1 MDISIV
7 TPSFNMLAYLKRC
20 CASVADQ
27 RTSEFEHIVVDGAST
42 DGTAEWLR
50 SQPHIRNIIE
60 RDRGMYDALNKGLRI
75 ARGDVLAYLNCDEQ
89 YLPGTLAFVT
99 RYFEQHPS
107 VDILFGDTLL
117 VRPDGTLLAVQKTY
131 KPLWPLILSSHLYL
145 YSASMFLRR
154 KLVDEGEYFDPGFR
168 GGGDH
173 EFVPRVLR
181 KGYRAATVRRPLS
194 TFTMT
199 GANHSMTAS
208 ADLDRDWERIK
219 PMIPWWVRRFAL
231 PLRMVRLGLK
241 ALSGAYTPVGP
252 VQYAIYGSDDQPQ
265 RQLFWSPRASA
276 RWRTA

>member
-27 RTSEFEHIVVDGAST
+27 HSSEFEHIVVDGGST

-50 SQPHIRNIIE
+50 SRPRIHSIVE
-60 RDRGMYDALNKGLRI
+60 PDRGMYDAINKGLRV
-75 ARGDVLAYLNCDEQ
+75 ARGEVLAYLNCDEQ
-89 YLPGTLAFVT
+89 YLPGTLSFVAH
-99 RYFEQHPS
+99 YFEQHPS
-107 VDILFGDTLL
+107 VDILFGDTFL
-117 VRPDGTLLAVQKTY
+117 VRADGTLLCVQKTY
-131 KPLWPLILSSHLYL
+131 KPFWPLILSSHLYL

-154 KLVDEGEYFDPGFR
+154 RLVEAGEYFDPWFR
-168 GGGDH
+168 GGGDF

-199 GANHSMTAS
+199 GENHSMTAG
-208 ADLDRDWERIK
+208 AELARDWERIR
-219 PMIPWWVRRFAL
+219 PTIPWWVRRFAF
-231 PLRMVRLGLK
+231 PLKVARLSLK
-241 ALSGAYTPVGP
+241 ALSGAYQPIGP
-252 VQYAIYGSDDQPQ
+252 VQYAIYASEDQPQ

>member
-27 RTSEFEHIVVDGAST
+27 QGSEFEHIVVDGAST
-42 DGTAEWLR
+42 DGTEDWLR
-50 SQPHIRNIIE
+50 SRPHIHSIIE
-60 RDRGMYDALNKGLRI
+60 RDRGMYDAINKGLRA
-75 ARGDVLAYLNCDEQ
+75 ARGEIVAYLNCDEQ
-89 YLPGTLAFVT
+89 YLPSTLAFVK

-107 VDILFGDTLL
+107 VDVLFGDTLL
-117 VRPDGTLLAVQKTY
+117 VRPDGSLLAIQKTY
-131 KPLWPLILSSHLYL
+131 KPLWPLILSSHLYV

-154 KLVDEGEYFDPGFR
+154 RLLDAGEYFDPAFR
-168 GGGDH
+168 GGGDY

-181 KGYRAATVRRPLS
+181 KGYRASTVRRPLS

-208 ADLDRDWERIK
+208 AELTRDWERIS
-219 PMIPWWVRRFAL
+219 PTIPWWVHRFAL
-231 PLRMVRLGLK
+231 PLGWIRLMLK
-241 ALSGAYTPVGP
+241 AVSGAYLPAGP
-252 VQYAIYGSDDQPQ
+252 LHYSIYAPDDQQQ
-265 RQLFWSPRASA
+265 RTTFYCRRASA